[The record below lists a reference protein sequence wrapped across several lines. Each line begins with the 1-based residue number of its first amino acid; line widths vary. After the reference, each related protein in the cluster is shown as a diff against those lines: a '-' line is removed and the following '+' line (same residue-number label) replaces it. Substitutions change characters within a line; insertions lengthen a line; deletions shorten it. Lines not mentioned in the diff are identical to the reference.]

1 MVYTASADRRARP
14 VDRHMPRPAL
24 TPAPVNRRTDVRSTL
39 LAVAVS
45 TFAFAVP
52 AHAQEK
58 WPQRQVTVV
67 VPFTAGGTTD
77 MFGRIFAQK
86 MQEKHGTPFIVEN
99 RAGAGGNIGAASVAK
114 APKDGYT
121 LLVGTVSTHAINPFI
136 YKSTGSDAEKD
147 FQPITLIARLPNLLV
162 VNPKVPAKT
171 VTEVV
176 DYVKKNPGKLNYG
189 SSGAGTSTHLASEL
203 FQMMTGTKMSHVP
216 YRSSGDVMN
225 ALVGGHIDLA
235 FDNMTLAWPQ
245 AQAGT
250 VRAVAVT
257 SRERSPT
264 APEVPT
270 VADTL
275 PGFEATSW
283 HAVFAPA
290 GTPRPIVD
298 TLAAEVKRIFEAP
311 DIQAKLREVGAVPAP
326 MSPEEFT
333 QFIAAERKK
342 WQEVVKAAGLE
353 GGQ

>member
-1 MVYTASADRRARP
+1 MART
-14 VDRHMPRPAL
+14 MI
-24 TPAPVNRRTDVRSTL
+24 
-39 LAVAVS
+39 AVALSVLALVGPS
-45 TFAFAVP
+45 Q
-52 AHAQEK
+52 AQDK
-58 WPQRQVTVV
+58 WPERQVNII

-77 MFGRIFAQK
+77 MFARILAQK
-86 MQEKHGTPFIVEN
+86 LQEKHGTPFVVEN
-99 RAGAGGNIGAASVAK
+99 RAGAGGNIGAAAVAK

-121 LLVGTVSTHAINPFI
+121 LLLGTVSTHAINPFI

-147 FQPITLIARLPNLLV
+147 FQPVSLIARLPNLLV
-162 VNPKVPAKT
+162 VNPKIPAKT

-225 ALVGGHIDLA
+225 NLMGGHIDLA

-245 AQAGT
+245 AQSGAI
-250 VRAVAVT
+250 RAIAVT
-257 SRERSPT
+257 SKERSPT
-264 APEVPT
+264 APDVPA
-270 VADTL
+270 VAETL
-275 PGFEATSW
+275 SGFEATSW
-283 HAVFAPA
+283 HGLFAPA

-311 DIQAKLREVGAVPAP
+311 DQQTKLKEIGAVTSP
-326 MSPEEFT
+326 MTPEEFT
-333 QFIAAERKK
+333 QFIAAERRK

-353 GGQ
+353 NAQ